1 MHQQAEHAPP
11 VRDTAARKR
20 KNWVLGIAVTLPVLV
35 VLYVLLLFQPYV
47 GFGAMVLAFIYLAT
61 FGRSRAVTSLK
72 RWADANGWS
81 AISSTPPEQVEGVQH
96 AAAYAD
102 AALSMKRTKWLRHSR
117 MLTRRCGERG
127 ACTFSAARARPA
139 DLLPPL
145 QGVFVIFDA
154 GVSAPGMLIVAR
166 DGAGPVTVPPPMQ
179 EVTMNDAQ
187 CGQHWQV
194 HATDPSAAEAML
206 TAPLMQLLQLTPE
219 CAIECGAGLVIIRA
233 MNGAMLEFE
242 QLLEFAQAF
251 AKIAPDALV
260 RRFEF
265 FETTSS
271 AETDTDA

>member
-1 MHQQAEHAPP
+1 MHQPSEHATP
-11 VRDTAARKR
+11 VRESAARKR
-20 KNWVLGIAVTLPVLV
+20 KNWVLGTIVTLFVLG
-35 VLYVLLLFQPYV
+35 VLGTLLILQPYV
-47 GFGAMVLAFIYLAT
+47 GLGAMVLAFIYMAT
-61 FGRSRAVTSLK
+61 FGRSRAITSMK

-81 AISSTPPEQVEGVQH
+81 AISPTSPEQVEGVQH

-102 AALSMKRTKWLRHSR
+102 AALSMEGTKLRLRHSR

-127 ACTFSAARARPA
+127 ACVFTATEVNMAHGHP
-139 DLLPPL
+139 
-145 QGVFVIFDA
+145 QGTFVIFDA
-154 GVSAPGMLIVAR
+154 GVSAPGMLIIAR
-166 DGAGPVTVPPPMQ
+166 HGAGPVTVPPAMQ

>member
-20 KNWVLGIAVTLPVLV
+20 KNWFLGTIVTLFVLGVLGTLLI
-35 VLYVLLLFQPYV
+35 LQPYV
-47 GFGAMVLAFIYLAT
+47 GLGAMVLAFIYLAT
-61 FGRSRAVTSLK
+61 FGRSRAITSMK
-72 RWADANGWS
+72 RWADADGWS
-81 AISSTPPEQVEGVQH
+81 AISPTSPEQVEGVQH

-102 AALSMKRTKWLRHSR
+102 AALSMKGTKPWLRHNR

-127 ACTFSAARARPA
+127 ACTFTATRIRPFP
-139 DLLPPL
+139 LLPV

-166 DGAGPVTVPPPMQ
+166 HGAGPVTVPPAMQ

-265 FETTSS
+265 FETTSP
-271 AETDTDA
+271 AETDTDT